1 MPRATIAGLG
11 LIGGSI
17 GIALRASGWRVAYV
31 DPHVEL
37 DEALAAGAADERAD
51 NLDDTDLAVIATPL
65 DVARAILESVDEA
78 TRITS
83 VSSVMEPL
91 RLIADRRRLNFTAGH
106 PLAGSE
112 QRSLLAARGDLFR
125 GRRWFIDRDDVLVKS
140 MIADCGAIIDRVEDA
155 GAHDAA
161 LALTSH
167 LPQLLSTALAAYLE
181 ATGIDVIRF
190 GGSGLRTFLRLA
202 GSEASVWTPIFD
214 ANRANLGASA
224 ADVLRVAQ
232 SLIDGDAEAFE
243 RARQVWS
250 RLSSAPQ

>member
-37 DEALAAGAADERAD
+37 DEAIAAGAADERVD
-51 NLDDTDLAVIATPL
+51 DLDDGDLVVIATPL
-65 DVARAILESVDEA
+65 DVARAIVNAIDASMRV
-78 TRITS
+78 TS
-83 VSSVMEPL
+83 VCSVMQPL
-91 RLIADRRRLNFTAGH
+91 RDIANSRALRFTAGH

-112 QRSLLAARGDLFR
+112 ERSLAAADGNLFR
-125 GRRWFIDRDDVLVKS
+125 GKRWFVDRDDAFVTR
-140 MIADCGAIIDRVEDA
+140 MIADCGAIVDRVEDA

-167 LPQLLSTALAAYLE
+167 LPQLLSTALAAYLD
-181 ATGIDVIRF
+181 ATGVDVNRF

-202 GSEASVWTPIFD
+202 GSEGSVWTPVFE
-214 ANRANLGASA
+214 ANRTNLGVSA
-224 ADVLRVAQ
+224 ADVARVAQ
-232 SLIDGDAEAFE
+232 SLIDGDSEAFE
-243 RARQVWS
+243 RARRVWS
-250 RLSSAPQ
+250 RISSAPQ

>member
-1 MPRATIAGLG
+1 MPRVTIAGLG

-37 DEALAAGAADERAD
+37 DDALAAGAADERAD
-51 NLDDTDLAVIATPL
+51 NLDDSDLVIIATPL
-65 DVARAILESVDEA
+65 DVACAILETAGDA
-78 TRITS
+78 MRITT
-83 VSSVMEPL
+83 VCSVMEPL

-125 GRRWFIDRDDVLVKS
+125 GKRWFIDRDDVLVKS
-140 MIADCGAIIDRVEDA
+140 MIADCGAIIDRVDDA

-181 ATGIDVIRF
+181 ATGIDVARF
-190 GGSGLRTFLRLA
+190 GGGGLRTFLRLA
-202 GSEASVWTPIFD
+202 GSEASVWTPIFE

>member
-1 MPRATIAGLG
+1 MPRVTIAGLG

-17 GIALRASGWRVAYV
+17 GIALRAAGWRVAYV

-37 DEALAAGAADERAD
+37 EDAIGTGAADERAE
-51 NLDDTDLAVIATPL
+51 NLDDSDLAVIATPL
-65 DVARAILESVDEA
+65 DVARAILDTADEA
-78 TRITS
+78 THVTS
-83 VSSVMEPL
+83 VASVMEPL

-112 QRSLLAARGDLFR
+112 QRSLTAARGDLFR
-125 GRRWFIDRDDVLVKS
+125 GRRWFIDRDDALVKS
-140 MIADCGAIIDRVEDA
+140 MIVDCGAIVDRVDDA

-181 ATGIDVIRF
+181 ATGIDVVRF

-202 GSEASVWTPIFD
+202 GSEAAVWTPVFE

>member
-17 GIALRASGWRVAYV
+17 GIALRANGWRVAYV

-37 DEALAAGAADERAD
+37 EDAIAAGAADERAD
-51 NLDDTDLAVIATPL
+51 DLDDGDLVILATPL
-65 DVARAILESVDEA
+65 DVARAIVSSIDPALRV
-78 TRITS
+78 TS
-83 VSSVMEPL
+83 VCSVMQPL
-91 RLIADRRRLNFTAGH
+91 RDIADKRSLRFTAGH

-112 QRSLLAARGDLFR
+112 ERSLASANGDLFR
-125 GRRWFIDRDDVLVKS
+125 GKRWFVDRDDPFVTRMVV
-140 MIADCGAIIDRVEDA
+140 DCGAVIDRVEDA
-155 GAHDAA
+155 SAHDAA

-181 ATGIDVIRF
+181 ATGVDVNRF
-190 GGSGLRTFLRLA
+190 GGTGLRTFLRLA
-202 GSEASVWTPIFD
+202 GSEASVWTPVFE

-224 ADVLRVAQ
+224 ADVARVAQ
-232 SLIDGDAEAFE
+232 SLIDGDSEAFE

-250 RLSSAPQ
+250 RISSAPQ